1 MNVFDLL
8 PDKLPTDKPDVT
20 VLNDSNYITWR
31 KAMRIY
37 LNSKSLLSLVDTA
50 PPVNFHAKWSRCD
63 KWCFS
68 AIFFACGKDAQEN
81 LEDYMTA
88 SLAWSTLADLYHSTS
103 RGNLFRLSTAFHSPS
118 QENRQSALAF
128 INKVVSAASEL
139 RDLGEDVSDQ
149 KVKFQILGH
158 LCPDF
163 DSLVTTL
170 STVDTDDQP
179 LSIKDIREAI
189 LREELTISRKK
200 SRLPASTTTTIP
212 PSNPATSAPTNNAA
226 AAFPA
231 VSPGRRPRCTSCSV
245 RSHSAE
251 NCWHLHPEKAPP
263 NWNRENPQRNR
274 DNRDNS
280 QQTSRRRDTS
290 PQRQSTSREDRQ
302 PNSYRPRYRDDSRDH
317 QNRNSRERYYRD
329 NTPPRRR
336 SRSRY
341 RSKSPRH
348 RSRSPSSRRRT
359 EQSNKRSVS
368 PKKERANFMIT
379 GIPCTPLSTPFTD
392 RACMMRL
399 TSNSAPSGWMLDSGA
414 SNHYTSNRDC
424 FISFEPS
431 NPIPV
436 VTAGGTIYGH
446 SRGDIVLNLT
456 CGSIRITG
464 VIYVPEMA
472 KDTQLISIGQLESK
486 GLEFTF
492 KNGQCFVW
500 KNGSL
505 WAVATRSNNVYLLT
519 ELHNVANSAVIS
531 YPALQL
537 HHVGNQS
544 FPALTS
550 PKEPRRIDTQLCEVW
565 HRRMGHL
572 NRRYVTTLPNVTEG
586 VEIGTT
592 ASRKYSFDCVEC
604 VKSNQHRQISRMK
617 IRSPSTILQII
628 YADICGPMQL
638 PDFWG
643 HRYFLLLVCAKSRF
657 KWVYLL
663 LKKDDCFVQFHKWRI
678 WVERQFDARIKV
690 FHTDGGGKFDSS
702 TFNACYDHEGIEHVI
717 TPPYSPDMNGA
728 CEVWNRVIVH
738 SASAM
743 LHTAKMPITFW
754 GQTVL
759 CAVYLLNRSP
769 TKGLHLKTP
778 YEALYGQRPYRGHVR
793 TWACRAYALIPKD
806 SKKRKKWDSHS
817 TECLLM
823 GYYDS
828 ENVFKLYDISGNA
841 IIKSRDVIFFEDILG
856 HQNFQNDSL
865 PLNKNIMG
873 ETPLPEPD
881 DDVEDERVNPDEEH
895 LTNLHE
901 QYSHLLHDNESSS
914 LPEQNAMMSLT
925 CFPSIYPHIPNPSNV
940 PRTYKS
946 AMKSKNATSW
956 KLACDSEY
964 SALLQNSTWDLVPR
978 LPTMTVINC
987 KWVFDTKMSISSP
1000 PTIER
1005 YRARLVARG
1014 DSQTKGINFDEVY
1027 APVVRFTSLR
1037 ILLHIAALHDL
1048 EIDHGDFCN
1057 AFLNGFLSDTNI
1069 YMQQPEGYADD
1080 PTKVCHLKRSLY
1092 GLRQSARIWYQCL
1105 NTVLT
1110 TYGMQRVNSD
1120 QAIWIQREPLL
1131 LILAHVDDVLIIGS
1145 PSTVSK
1151 IKTAIADRY
1160 KFKDLG
1166 PVTKYTG
1173 FHIKRDRKNRRLF
1186 LSQSPYVSE
1195 ILDEFAMSKCTPT
1208 SLPMD
1213 PKSSWNHLPSDT
1225 YLSQKEIKT
1234 YQRLIGRL
1242 MYLMIG
1248 SRPDIAYSVTKLA
1261 QFSSKPTLRHWN
1273 GALRILRYL
1282 RLYNDV
1288 SLVLGPT
1295 NAPTIVSPAT
1305 NLIGY
1310 FDASLMDC
1318 PTTRKSTG
1326 GYIFFLHGSCISWSS
1341 KKQGLVALSST
1352 EAEFIA
1358 GTEAAREL
1366 TWILSFLTT
1375 LNIIL
1380 GPTPHL
1386 IGDNQGALA
1395 LAKNNDF
1402 RPRTKHIHA
1411 RERYIAQM
1419 VDSGNVLLSYV
1430 PTKSMIADAPTKP
1443 LPSEAFKRHAIS
1455 MGLMFHERPEHS
1467 CKVCDSCF
1475 DSRNALFR
1483 HMQSLNH
1490 YCDQS
1495 YSSPTNLY
1503 EPDDSEVLHRLH
1515 RIVSMLIHI

>member
-1 MNVFDLL
+1 MDVLDAL
-8 PDKLPTDKPDVT
+8 PDKLPTDKPEVT
-20 VLNDSNYITWR
+20 LLNESNYVTWR

-37 LNSKSLLSLVDTA
+37 FNSKGLLPVIDIV
-50 PPVNFHAKWSRCD
+50 PPVNFHPKWSRCD

-68 AIFFACGKDAQEN
+68 AIFFACGKDAQDN
-81 LEDYMTA
+81 LDDYMTA
-88 SLAWSTLADLYHSTS
+88 YLAWSTLANLYHSNS
-103 RGNLFRLSTAFHSPS
+103 RGNLFRLTTAFHSLA
-118 QENRQSALAF
+118 QENGQSALGF
-128 INKVVSAASEL
+128 INKVITAASEL

-158 LCPDF
+158 LCPEF

-179 LSIKDIREAI
+179 LTIKDIREAI

-200 SRLPASTTTTIP
+200 TRILQTQTPPLPLT
-212 PSNPATSAPTNNAA
+212 PATAAPTNSTAT
-226 AAFPA
+226 AFPA
-231 VSPGRRPRCTSCSV
+231 VSPSSRPRCTSCGI
-245 RSHSAE
+245 RSHSTE

-263 NWNRENPQRNR
+263 NWTRENPQN
-274 DNRDNS
+274 N
-280 QQTSRRRDTS
+280 RRRDTS
-290 PQRQSTSREDRQ
+290 PPRTSSSRELDRQSNT
-302 PNSYRPRYRDDSRDH
+302 YRPRYDSRDRH
-317 QNRNSRERYYRD
+317 FRNSRDRYYRNNSPETRQRSRD
-329 NTPPRRR
+329 RYRSRSPRRR
-336 SRSRY
+336 SRS
-341 RSKSPRH
+341 PT
-348 RSRSPSSRRRT
+348 RRRS
-359 EQSNKRSVS
+359 EQDKKRSVS
-368 PKKERANFMIT
+368 PKKERANLMIA
-379 GIPCTPLSTPFTD
+379 GIPCTPLSTPFAD
-392 RACMMRL
+392 RACMSL
-399 TSNSAPSGWMLDSGA
+399 TTNSIPSGWMLDSGA
-414 SNHYTSNRDC
+414 SNHYTSNRNC
-424 FISFEPS
+424 FISFHTS

-436 VTAGGTIYGH
+436 TTAGGTIYGH
-446 SRGDIVLNLT
+446 GRGDIILNLS
-456 CGSIRITG
+456 CGPIRITD
-464 VIYVPEMA
+464 VIYVPEMS

-492 KNGQCFVW
+492 RNGKCYVW

-519 ELHNVANSAVIS
+519 ELQHETTSPIV
-531 YPALQL
+531 
-537 HHVGNQS
+537 S

-550 PKEPRRIDTQLCEVW
+550 PKEARRIDTQLCEVW

-572 NRRYVTTLPNVTEG
+572 NRRYVTTLPNVADG
-586 VEIGTT
+586 VEIGTSS
-592 ASRKYSFDCVEC
+592 SRKYSFDCVEC
-604 VKSNQHRQISRMK
+604 VKSNQQRQISRMK
-617 IRSPSTILQII
+617 TRSPSSILEIV
-628 YADICGPMQL
+628 YADICGPMQQ

-657 KWVYLL
+657 KWLFLL
-663 LKKDDCFVQFHKWRI
+663 LKKEDCFTQFQKWKI
-678 WVERQFDARIKV
+678 WVQRQFEKQVKV
-690 FHTDGGGKFDSS
+690 FHTDGGGEFDS
-702 TFNACYDHEGIEHVI
+702 TAFNACYDHEGIEHVV

-754 GQTVL
+754 GQAAL
-759 CAVYLLNRSP
+759 CATYLLNRSP

-778 YEALYGQRPYRGHVR
+778 YEALYGQRPYLGHIR
-793 TWACRAYALIPKD
+793 TWACRAYALID

-817 TECLLM
+817 SECLLM

-841 IIKSRDVIFFEDILG
+841 IIKTRDVIFFEDILG
-856 HQNFQNDSL
+856 HQSFQHN
-865 PLNKNIMG
+865 
-873 ETPLPEPD
+873 PLPTNIDILGKTPIPGTD
-881 DDVEDERVNPDEEH
+881 DDIDDEKVNPDEEH
-895 LTNLHE
+895 LANLHE
-901 QYSHLLHDNESSS
+901 RYSHLLHENESSS

-925 CFPSIYPHIPNPSNV
+925 GFTSPHTPYQSAV
-940 PRTYKS
+940 PRSYKA
-946 AMKSKNATSW
+946 AMKSKDAASW
-956 KLACDSEY
+956 KLACDTEY
-964 SALLQNSTWDLVPR
+964 SALLNNSTWDLVPR
-978 LPTMTVINC
+978 LPSMTIINC
-987 KWVFDTKMSISSP
+987 KWLFDLKMSNSSP

-1014 DSQTKGINFDEVY
+1014 DSQTKGINFNEVY

-1069 YMQQPEGYADD
+1069 YMNQPEGYAEN
-1080 PTKVCHLKRSLY
+1080 PEKVCHLKRSLY

-1105 NTVLT
+1105 HTVLIS
-1110 TYGMQRVNSD
+1110 YGMQRINSD
-1120 QAIWIQREPLL
+1120 QAIWIQRNPLL

-1145 PSTVSK
+1145 PSSLSH
-1151 IKTAIADRY
+1151 IKATIATRY

-1173 FHIKRDRKNRRLF
+1173 FYIHRNRAHRNLY

-1195 ILDEFAMSKCTPT
+1195 ILEEFNMSRCTPT

-1213 PKSSWNHLPSDT
+1213 PKSTWDHLQSDSCLT
-1225 YLSQKEIKT
+1225 PHEIKT

-1248 SRPDIAYSVTKLA
+1248 SRPDIAYAVTKLA
-1261 QFSSKPTLRHWN
+1261 QYSSKPAIRHWN
-1273 GALRILRYL
+1273 GALRVLRYL
-1282 RLYNDV
+1282 RLHNRV
-1288 SLVLGPT
+1288 SLILGLSDPPT
-1295 NAPTIVSPAT
+1295 EVHPST

-1318 PTTRKSTG
+1318 PSSRKSTG
-1326 GYIFFLHGSCISWSS
+1326 GYIFFLNGSCISWSS

-1366 TWILSFLTT
+1366 IWIKAFLTT

-1380 GPTPHL
+1380 EFTPHL
-1386 IGDNQGALA
+1386 LGDNQGALA
-1395 LAKNNDF
+1395 LAKKNDF

-1419 VDSGNVLLSYV
+1419 VESGNVLLSYV
-1430 PTKSMIADAPTKP
+1430 PTKHMIADALTKP
-1443 LPSEAFKRHAIS
+1443 LPSESFNRHAKA
-1455 MGLMFHERPEHS
+1455 MGLIFHKRPDYS
-1467 CKVCDSCF
+1467 CKVCESSF
-1475 DSRNALFR
+1475 DSRNTLFR
-1483 HMQSLNH
+1483 HMQHLNH
-1490 YCDQS
+1490 YCDQ
-1495 YSSPTNLY
+1495 TNFHPSTLNNADS
-1503 EPDDSEVLHRLH
+1503 DDEVFKK
-1515 RIVSMLIHI
+1515 